1 MREIL
6 NYIKLYTGCNDH
18 ALKRIEALLE
28 SKIQKS
34 VFRELPSKIPIKIW
48 AEDYC
53 VDFNVS
59 IDVIMDRSRK
69 QEIVDIRHDFIK
81 AAYMSGYKCTSIAR
95 FLKRDHT
102 SILHAINK

>member
-1 MREIL
+1 MKEIL

-48 AEDYC
+48 AE
-53 VDFNVS
+53 
-59 IDVIMDRSRK
+59 
-69 QEIVDIRHDFIK
+69 E
-81 AAYMSGYKCTSIAR
+81 
-95 FLKRDHT
+95 
-102 SILHAINK
+102 HAINK